1 VTEPAPDPTG
11 PELDRAII
19 EASRAYIAVQRARPR
34 NQVAIDDA
42 KAELDRL
49 IAIRDAGV

>member
-1 VTEPAPDPTG
+1 MTEPAPDPTG
-11 PELDRAII
+11 PELDRVII
-19 EASRAYIAVQRARPR
+19 DASRAYIAAQRTRPR
-34 NQVAIDDA
+34 DQAAIDDA